1 MPEER
6 FELVFVDEY
15 DNTFSISDNDYIQE
29 NKHYHTLEEIIEL
42 LNQLNKD
49 SKNLNELHEENQRL
63 KSLFQSE
70 RRELVEQ
77 NNNYRQCLNKLEK
90 ENELLKEENEDLN
103 EELMGNDSL
112 VLLYKER
119 IDKLKKGNNDLIH
132 MLEKQSMVVREL
144 MSRLMDYQ
152 LEEPIVLTKE
162 DLEIMG
168 KAISYYTHEGE

>member
-77 NNNYRQCLNKLEK
+77 NNNYRQCLNKLKK
-90 ENELLKEENEDLN
+90 ENKELKKEDELFFGKVFDILLKYQYLFNREMADEVL
-103 EELMGNDSL
+103 EELGI
-112 VLLYKER
+112 E
-119 IDKLKKGNNDLIH
+119 
-132 MLEKQSMVVREL
+132 
-144 MSRLMDYQ
+144 
-152 LEEPIVLTKE
+152 LTKWFE
-162 DLEIMG
+162 
-168 KAISYYTHEGE
+168 